1 MRAVSKGLAS
11 CHLCHK
17 LVPAN
22 EHTCPRCGSP
32 IHVRKKNSM
41 NRTLALLCTA
51 YICYIPA
58 NVFPIMFTD
67 QFGNTIESTIIG
79 GVLLLIQM
87 HSYPIAA
94 IIFIASVMVPLG
106 KIFMMF
112 YLCWVAH
119 RGCDASARQLTR
131 AYGITE
137 LIGKWSMIDVFVVFI
152 LVALVN
158 LGQILA
164 IRPGIAS
171 LAFAGLVVVTMIA
184 AESFD
189 PRIFW
194 DQQEE
199 SNDCEQ
205 THS

>member
-1 MRAVSKGLAS
+1 MRAISKKWAS

-17 LVPAN
+17 LAPVT
-22 EHTCPRCGSP
+22 EHTCPRCGSAM
-32 IHVRKKNSM
+32 HQRKSNSM
-41 NRTLALLCTA
+41 NRTLALLITA
-51 YICYIPA
+51 CLLYIPA
-58 NVFPIMFTD
+58 NVYPIMFTD

-119 RGCDASARQLTR
+119 RGCRASARQMTR
-131 AYGITE
+131 AYMVTE

-164 IRPGIAS
+164 IRPGVAS

-189 PRIFW
+189 PRKFW

-199 SNDCEQ
+199 LNDCE
-205 THS
+205 